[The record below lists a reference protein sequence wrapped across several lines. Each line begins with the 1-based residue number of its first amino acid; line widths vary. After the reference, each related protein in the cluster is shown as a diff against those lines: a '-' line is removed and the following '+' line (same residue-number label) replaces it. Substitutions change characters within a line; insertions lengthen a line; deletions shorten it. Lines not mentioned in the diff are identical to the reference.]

1 MTGITKSRMVVDV
14 NVLPELIDIR
24 YVHTK
29 CGGFDIIKLRQ
40 YVQCRIDYILE

>member
-1 MTGITKSRMVVDV
+1 MASRKLEWFVDV

-40 YVQCRIDYILE
+40 